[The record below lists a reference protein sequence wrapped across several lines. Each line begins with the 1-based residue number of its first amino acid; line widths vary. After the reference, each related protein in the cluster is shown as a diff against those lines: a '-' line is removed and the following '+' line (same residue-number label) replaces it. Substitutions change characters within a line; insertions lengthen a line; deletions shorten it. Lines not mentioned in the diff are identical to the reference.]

1 MVLCVSAL
9 GGCGSSKPFGHYAA
23 LGDSY
28 TAAPGEG
35 SGNVAP
41 CNRSDDNYPH
51 LLASALGATL
61 DDVSCSGATLDD
73 LTSSQAA
80 GVAPQVD
87 AVTSSTRLITLG
99 IGGNDLDLTGFATQ
113 CAGGADCDA
122 AASQLL
128 GRITAL
134 GQRLI
139 GVVAQLRRKAP
150 SAKVVLVG
158 YPLIV
163 AGSCGEAPVSEQ
175 DVALLVKVNTA
186 LDRAISSA
194 ARTSGVQYADML
206 APSKGHD
213 ICGSAPWIAGISGD
227 GAQPL
232 HPKAAEQKA
241 VAGVVRGLI

>member
-1 MVLCVSAL
+1 MLAL
-9 GGCGSSKPFGHYAA
+9 GGCGSSTPFGHYVA

-35 SGNVAP
+35 PGNVAP

-51 LLASALGATL
+51 LLAQEIDATL

-73 LTSSQAA
+73 LTSAQAA

-87 AVTSSTRLITLG
+87 AVTPSTRLITLG

-113 CAGGADCDA
+113 CASGGDCNA

-139 GVVAQLRRKAP
+139 GVVAQLRSRAP
-150 SAKVVLVG
+150 SARVVLVG

-163 AGSCGEAPVSEQ
+163 AEGCSEAPVSDQ

-186 LDRAISSA
+186 LDRALSSA
-194 ARTSGVQYADML
+194 AHTSHVGYADL
-206 APSKGHD
+206 LTPSKGHD
-213 ICGSAPWIAGISGD
+213 ICGAEPWIAGISGD

-241 VAGVVRGLI
+241 VAAVVRGLV